1 MGPAVAPGVALAV
14 APAVADPQSVNP
26 FAIASLVLSLIAVPI
41 AGSILAIVFGVVARR
56 QIRETPGGRG
66 GNAMATWGIV
76 LGCLGLLGA
85 IIGAVILLGGS
96 HGPSPDAGADV
107 TTTTASSTT
116 FVRSPEKAAFSS
128 ASTSLAAAD
137 GTFARSLASGSSV
150 SGIAQAV
157 TPYTTALTTF
167 NYHLHQVSW
176 SPNVQIQ
183 IETLEHR
190 TQALIKYLS
199 TVSSITS
206 ATSNAW
212 LTQLRIVAMAGQSAD
227 NAVGTII
234 GVAKTNQFPDSL

>member
-1 MGPAVAPGVALAV
+1 MAPVVGPGVV
-14 APAVADPQSVNP
+14 PAITGPQSVNP
-26 FAIASLVLSLIAVPI
+26 FAIASLVLGLVGVPI

-56 QIRETPGGRG
+56 QIKETPGGRG

-85 IIGAVILLGGS
+85 IIGAIILLGDS
-96 HGPSPDAGADV
+96 HSRSPDAGADV
-107 TTTTASSTT
+107 TTTTAARTT

-128 ASTSLAAAD
+128 ASTSPAAANN
-137 GTFARSLASGSSV
+137 TFARALASDTGNSV

-167 NYHLHQVSW
+167 NHQLRQVSW
-176 SPNVQIQ
+176 SSNVQIQ
-183 IETLEHR
+183 IETLELR

-199 TVSSITS
+199 TISSVTS

-212 LTQLRIVAMAGQSAD
+212 LTQLRTLGMAAQSTD
-227 NAVGTII
+227 SAVGVIV
-234 GVAKTNQFPDSL
+234 GVAKTNQFPDTL

>member
-1 MGPAVAPGVALAV
+1 MAPVV
-14 APAVADPQSVNP
+14 APAVAGPQSVNP
-26 FAIASLVLSLIAVPI
+26 FAIASLVLGLVGVPI

-96 HGPSPDAGADV
+96 HGRSPDAGADV
-107 TTTTASSTT
+107 TTTTAAGTT
-116 FVRSPEKAAFSS
+116 LVRSPEKAAFSS
-128 ASTSLAAAD
+128 ASTSLAAANN
-137 GTFARSLASGSSV
+137 TFARALADDTGNSV

-167 NYHLHQVSW
+167 TFELRQVSW
-176 SPNVQIQ
+176 TPNVQIQ
-183 IETLEHR
+183 IETLELR

-199 TVSSITS
+199 TISSVTP

-212 LTQLRIVAMAGQSAD
+212 LTHLRTLGAAGQAAD
-227 NAVGTII
+227 NAVAVIV
-234 GVAKTNQFPDSL
+234 GVAKTTQFPDTL